1 MRSQLHDRNPARCTR
16 PVCRRVETSQNS
28 SSRSR
33 KKLWRDG
40 YEIET
45 RGCCVSGLVSDEASR
60 SDGVREVRH
69 AEVLAEVLE
78 LTQRAHT
85 DWIPQGKRLRR

>member
-1 MRSQLHDRNPARCTR
+1 M
-16 PVCRRVETSQNS
+16 
-28 SSRSR
+28 
-33 KKLWRDG
+33 
-40 YEIET
+40 
-45 RGCCVSGLVSDEASR
+45 SGLVSDEASR

-85 DWIPQGKRLRR
+85 DWIPHGKRLRR